1 RIGKRGGDMI
11 KRFSQRR
18 KLLIGGCIFA
28 AVVIGVAC
36 TGITPAQAASC
47 EVSMQASGDQM
58 LSSSSDWTWTASDG
72 DLSKTPPLG
81 IGQEIL
87 QGGYSGSVLVSGPG
101 TYSND
106 RSLSTD
112 DILEFSTG
120 QQVDNQGL
128 GILTESLM
136 VYSYGSPSA
145 GVTCGADSFDA
156 DGTNLTRQAYCEYA
170 GASTMFITDALNYHS
185 AGGISQGDTEL
196 PDSLAMDVSSLG
208 NGYGSFAAGS
218 RSLIGIGNTSALGY
232 VHTTSERVGA
242 AGVFTMNGKVRWI
255 SFIGG

>member
-1 RIGKRGGDMI
+1 MNRLTK
-11 KRFSQRR
+11 RR
-18 KLLIGGCIFA
+18 KLLIGGCVFA
-28 AVVIGVAC
+28 AVILGVAC
-36 TGITPAQAASC
+36 TGITPVQAASC

-72 DLSKTPPLG
+72 DLSKTPPLE

-101 TYSND
+101 TYSSE

-120 QQVDNQGL
+120 QQVDSQGL

-136 VYSYGSPSA
+136 VNSCGSPAA
-145 GVTCGADSFDA
+145 GVTCGVDSLDA
-156 DGTNLTRQAYCEYA
+156 EGTNLTRQAYCEYA
-170 GASTMFITDALNYHS
+170 GTSTMFMTDALNYHS
-185 AGGISQGDTEL
+185 AGGISQGDIDL
-196 PDSLAMDVSSLG
+196 PDSLAMDVFSSG
-208 NGYGSFAAGS
+208 NGYGSFAMGS

-232 VHTTSERVGA
+232 VHALHEDVRVGGGFA
-242 AGVFTMNGKVRWI
+242 MDGRMRWSSFTSSV
-255 SFIGG
+255 

>member
-1 RIGKRGGDMI
+1 MNRLTK
-11 KRFSQRR
+11 RR
-18 KLLIGGCIFA
+18 KLLIGGCVFA
-28 AVVIGVAC
+28 AVVLGVAC

-101 TYSND
+101 TYSSE

-120 QQVDNQGL
+120 QQVDSQGL

-136 VYSYGSPSA
+136 VNSCGSPAA
-145 GVTCGADSFDA
+145 GVTCGSDSLDA
-156 DGTNLTRQAYCEYA
+156 DGANLTRSAYCEYA
-170 GASTMFITDALNYHS
+170 SMSGMFVTDSLAYQSDGA
-185 AGGISQGDTEL
+185 ISQGDTEMQ
-196 PDSLAMDVSSLG
+196 DSLAMDISSAG
-208 NGYGSFAAGS
+208 NGTGLLSVGS

-232 VHTTSERVGA
+232 VHAMHDETRVG
-242 AGVFTMNGKVRWI
+242 GVFVMDGRMRWR
-255 SFIGG
+255 SFASPP